1 MMDRRERILDELLV
15 IESRRG
21 NAAAFEQ
28 LARRWQPRMLRLAR
42 RLTAS
47 REAGE
52 VVQEA
57 WLAIVR
63 GLRRLDDPARFGP
76 WALRIVAHKS
86 TDWIRH
92 RQKSRSLAEK
102 VAREPEA
109 PQPPTA
115 GERIDRS
122 RAVARLRDSFA
133 ALSASHR
140 DVLELFYLRS
150 LPVRSIADRLGISPG
165 TVKSRLFH
173 ARKTLRETLEDGT

>member
-1 MMDRRERILDELLV
+1 MQHKDRILDELLV
-15 IESRRG
+15 IESQRG
-21 NAAAFEQ
+21 NSEAFER

-63 GLRRLDDPARFGP
+63 GLRRLDDPSRFGP

-86 TDWIRH
+86 TDWIRQ
-92 RQKSRSLAEK
+92 RQKSRSLVER
-102 VAREPEA
+102 VSHEPEA
-109 PQPPTA
+109 PAPPTA
-115 GERIDRS
+115 LECIDRS
-122 RAVARLRDSFA
+122 RTVTRLRDSVDD
-133 ALSASHR
+133 LSASHR
-140 DVLELFYLRS
+140 TVLELFYLRS
-150 LPVRSIADRLGISPG
+150 LPVRSIADHLGISPG

-173 ARKTLRETLEDGT
+173 ARKILRETLED